1 MTHFRIFI
9 NCGPFE
15 KVIRTCL
22 ESVINQSFTNWAAY
36 VTVDPCGDKT
46 FANAVKIAATDPRIH
61 VCRNLTRR
69 YSLRNL
75 VDAIGRSKAGP
86 EDVIAML
93 DGDDWFAS
101 RDALRII
108 AETYE
113 RSGCWMTYGSWLS
126 NVPGPSGRH
135 DGRWPAYAEG
145 TSDFRHT
152 RWLGTAVRTWKKWLW
167 DLIDDSDLRGS
178 SGDYFRI
185 GEDQAIMLP
194 MLEMSGT
201 ARAKHIPD
209 PIMVY
214 NKTIRYV
221 IPESIEEE
229 RQDVA
234 ALIDR
239 RAPYRRLEAKP
250 RRRGA
255 RGGIRRVVENSCSE
269 L

>member
-1 MTHFRIFI
+1 MTRLRIVI
-9 NCGPFE
+9 NCGPCEEF
-15 KVIRTCL
+15 IRTCL
-22 ESVINQSFTNWAAY
+22 ESVIDQSFRNWAAY

-46 FANAVKIAATDPRIH
+46 FANAVKVAAAEPRIH
-61 VCRNLTRR
+61 VRRTLTRR
-69 YSLRNL
+69 YSLQNL
-75 VDAIGRSKAGP
+75 VDTITCSNAGP
-86 EDVIAML
+86 EDIIVML

-101 RDALRII
+101 RDALRMI
-108 AETYE
+108 AEMYE
-113 RSGCWMTYGSWLS
+113 HSGCWMTYGSWLS
-126 NVPGPSGRH
+126 NVPGPNGRY
-135 DGRWPAYAEG
+135 DGLWPAYAEG

-185 GEDQAIMLP
+185 AEDQAIMLP

-201 ARAKHIPD
+201 VWAKHIPD

-221 IPESIEEE
+221 IPEALEAE
-229 RQDVA
+229 RQEVA
-234 ALIDR
+234 TLIDR
-239 RAPYRRLEAKP
+239 RAPYRRLEEKP
-250 RRRGA
+250 YRRSA
-255 RGGIRRVVENSCSE
+255 RGGVRRVVANSCSE